1 MDQQTNYFQ
10 GSKMMFLTL
19 QNIEKSFGG
28 QPVLKGVNLSLEAH
42 QTVSILGRSGCGK
55 STLLKIVAGIEPP
68 DGGQIILKEKN
79 ITDTKPQARNIVYLF
94 QEALLFPNLNAFE
107 NIAFGLRIRKVSDAT
122 VKQRVAEMMESL
134 ELEEHRA
141 KMPHQLSGGQKQRV
155 AFGRALIIQPPLILL
170 DEPFSSLDVEIRSSM
185 QELYKR
191 VAKQYRLTAL
201 FVTHDLKE
209 ALIMGDVMSYMEAGR
224 LQVYLS
230 KEDFM
235 KDEKTGVRKEI
246 DFWNELK

>member
-1 MDQQTNYFQ
+1 
-10 GSKMMFLTL
+10 MMFLTL